1 MAQQLC
7 PYLATLDQNFNQGP
21 PVDYPSFENR
31 CLASGEQDSL
41 LFPHQATFC
50 LSSGHRICPLFKA
63 ARHSTGR
70 IGKRQEATGW
80 QPVRPARAGAGEP
93 TVADGGTAPRKNP
106 MLNREL
112 QGTSPN
118 ELSET
123 ASTQFGPADDN
134 LQHSGVLSAE
144 NNLAEE
150 QWLEGRRRWGWIG
163 AGVVFIVVLLFG
175 GLTAAWAG
183 WTFANAQLESPPG
196 AVSVSEALPTAVST
210 PESSAFVVWT
220 ATPLGGQA
228 PAAGVPAPAVPVT
241 QTQNNSFNY
250 PVAVTATPTAAVATN
265 ADNGTNNSQNNGEA
279 PLIVV
284 KPPESQP
291 VQVPPSGQQLP
302 DINVEIPTRRPTPL
316 PDVAVDANGQ
326 VIDTPTATQTP
337 TPLGTPVVIFG
348 PDDKILKPGECT
360 TVRWSVQNVH
370 EVYYENLGVNGQGE
384 REECIRSHDGLY
396 SLRVILP
403 NGETQIYTTTVSI
416 EQPTP
421 TATAT
426 ETFTPE
432 PVFTP
437 TWTPIPPTATAT
449 PNIRRG
455 VSMSLQGDP
464 NPKCSPNSNCT
475 IGLLISNTGDQIDN
489 LTVQK
494 QSGSEWSGQLC
505 RSDGVC
511 GDQLPLVSVG
521 PGNTVFLELRLIIPA
536 DASAG
541 QKNSYQFMAT
551 SDGSGGMIGVGPMVV
566 EVVIQ

>member
-50 LSSGHRICPLFKA
+50 LSSGHRMCPLFKA
-63 ARHSTGR
+63 ARHSAGR

-80 QPVRPARAGAGEP
+80 QPVRPAQASVGEP
-93 TVADGGTAPRKNP
+93 NTPNGGLSPRKNLVP
-106 MLNREL
+106 SRDL
-112 QGTSPN
+112 QSASHNQPV
-118 ELSET
+118 E
-123 ASTQFGPADDN
+123 ASTQFVPADGN

-150 QWLEGRRRWGWIG
+150 DWLEGRRRWGWIG
-163 AGVVFIVVLLFG
+163 AGVVFVVVLIFG

-196 AVSVSEALPTAVST
+196 AVSVAEVLPTIGAT

-220 ATPLGGQA
+220 ATPSTGSV
-228 PAAGVPAPAVPVT
+228 PAAVGAAPAVPMT
-241 QTQNNSFNY
+241 QTQKESFEY
-250 PVAVTATPTAAVATN
+250 PVAVTATPGAPIDNSAN
-265 ADNGTNNSQNNGEA
+265 NGTNSSQNNGEA

-284 KPPESQP
+284 QPPESQP
-291 VQVPPSGQQLP
+291 VQVPPGGQQLP
-302 DINVEIPTRRPTPL
+302 DINVEIPTRRPTPP

-384 REECIRSHDGLY
+384 REECIRSHDGIY

-403 NGETQIYTTTVSI
+403 SGETQIYTTTVTI

-421 TATAT
+421 TPTVT

-432 PVFTP
+432 PYFTP

-455 VSMSLQGDP
+455 VSMSVQGDA
-464 NPKCSPNSNCT
+464 NPKCSANSNCA
-475 IGLLISNTGDQIDN
+475 IGLLVSNTGDQIDN

-511 GDQLPLVSVG
+511 GDQLTLVSVG